1 MRSKG
6 IPVELDGKVILY
18 LNSDLIK
25 RLHLT
30 PEDVTKIKNLHIFKH
45 IIFEKMR
52 SCDEASLPLW
62 NNYVLHCECAL
73 QRAWGFP
80 EDSSY
85 HKHWLTPR
93 CTCPKEGGQES
104 LGYYS
109 IYGRDCPV
117 HKYLTKEGLS

>member
-1 MRSKG
+1 MKQKG
-6 IPVELDGKVILY
+6 IPVVLDNKVILY

-52 SCDEASLPLW
+52 SCDEALLPLW
-62 NNYVLHCECAL
+62 NNYVLHYECAL
-73 QRAWGFP
+73 QRACGFP

-93 CTCPKEGGQES
+93 CCCPS
-104 LGYYS
+104 LDNIDDYGYRSAYS
-109 IYGRDCPV
+109 AACPV
-117 HKYLTKEGLS
+117 HKYLIKEGVS